1 MVYVRGQSRHE
12 GEKRMS
18 MNHRATR
25 VLLAVA
31 LSSAVVV
38 VSSVSASA
46 QPVAPTCFGQEP
58 TITGTHPGDTIPG
71 TEGDDVIVGLGGDD
85 VVNALG
91 GNDRVC
97 GNAGND
103 VLVGGAGN
111 DRLRGNAGDD
121 TLVTFDGVQGND
133 LAIGGPGNDTC
144 VIDADDFT
152 VGCENEVVVTPS
164 TT

>member
-1 MVYVRGQSRHE
+1 
-12 GEKRMS
+12 MS
-18 MNHRATR
+18 KTHRATR
-25 VLLAVA
+25 VLLAAA

-38 VSSVSASA
+38 VSGISASA
-46 QPVAPTCFGQEP
+46 QQFEPICFGQEP
-58 TITGTHPGDTIPG
+58 TIRGTGGADTIEG
-71 TEGDDVIVGLGGDD
+71 TEENDVIIGFGGDD
-85 VVNALG
+85 VVNALD

-97 GNAGND
+97 GYAGND

-111 DRLRGNAGDD
+111 DRLRGNLGDD
-121 TLVTFDGVQGND
+121 VLVTFDGVEGND

-164 TT
+164 TDTT